1 MPQKTRPRK
10 KLSRQEQ
17 RNLDIEIGFLEGV
30 LKRDPNFTDVLQILG
45 EDYTR
50 RGRYHEG
57 LQVDEQLARLN
68 PTQPLAHYN
77 LACSYSLTGQYD
89 LAFHSLDRAL
99 SLGYCDFQW
108 MSKDPDLS
116 NFRKHPLYRKIR
128 AKIRSI
134 RIKVS

>member
-1 MPQKTRPRK
+1 MPQKVRPRR
-10 KLSRQEQ
+10 KLSREEQ
-17 RNLDIEIGFLEGV
+17 KNLDIEIGFLEGV
-30 LKRDPNFTDVLQILG
+30 LKRDPHFTDALQILG

-50 RGRYHEG
+50 RGRYSEG
-57 LQVDEQLARLN
+57 LRVDERLAELN

-77 LACSYSLTGQYD
+77 LACSYSLTGQYN
-89 LAFHSLDRAL
+89 LAFGALERAL
-99 SLGYCDFQW
+99 SLGYCDFRW

-116 NFRKHPLYRKIR
+116 DFRRHPLYRKIR